1 MHRLK
6 ALLMGFPT
14 HHRLLSYIPIPSSY
28 EKSFEL
34 DRKILIQTVT
44 VTVTRKA
51 SHEHCR
57 QRPNQRTFEVRP
69 TQGASGIGLLEWL
82 LEWLLKGFSGPSAF
96 NARAARD
103 TKPQQG
109 LGVMLVGNPETE
121 E

>member
-1 MHRLK
+1 MYDGYRS
-6 ALLMGFPT
+6 T
-14 HHRLLSYIPIPSSY
+14 NV
-28 EKSFEL
+28 
-34 DRKILIQTVT
+34 TVT
-44 VTVTRKA
+44 VTVTRKT
-51 SHEHCR
+51 SHDYCR
-57 QRPNQRTFEVRP
+57 QRPNQRTFEVKP

-82 LEWLLKGFSGPSAF
+82 LEWLLKGFSGLSAF